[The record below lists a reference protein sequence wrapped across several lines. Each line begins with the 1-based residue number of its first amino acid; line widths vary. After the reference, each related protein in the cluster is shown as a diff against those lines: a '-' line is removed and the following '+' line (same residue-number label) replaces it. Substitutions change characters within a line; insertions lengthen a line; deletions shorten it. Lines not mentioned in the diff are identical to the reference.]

1 MEIARLLYK
10 IEDSFKVFPH
20 PHPQLVTVL
29 FSFRV
34 C

>member
-20 PHPQLVTVL
+20 PHPQLVKD
-29 FSFRV
+29 FM
-34 C
+34 